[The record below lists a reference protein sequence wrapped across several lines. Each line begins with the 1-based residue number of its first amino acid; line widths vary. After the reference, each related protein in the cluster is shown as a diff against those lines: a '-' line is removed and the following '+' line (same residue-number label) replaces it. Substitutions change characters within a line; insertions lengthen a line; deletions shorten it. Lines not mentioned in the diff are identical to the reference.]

1 VAMSP
6 LSPRRM
12 TVTEVGEFLRGP
24 PAGFS
29 VETIG
34 SHHRVHSDDDTNL
47 VLIDD
52 FQFCSGKITF
62 QNSLGRCVK
71 NQFCSK
77 KFRIY
82 LLVTACSQTP
92 SVTKKKPRD
101 LRAGMQYVV
110 SIDSSEPFLKWQMER
125 GLDRTISSVAGES
138 YWVDVSIDIV
148 EALETWTAEHPM
160 RTEPVWRDAS
170 FTLKY
175 ESDAL
180 FDFPHWFG
188 YSKRTF
194 KARHCIF
201 PIYICPMYHRTPAE
215 RVVQSAATVWE
226 NT

>member
-1 VAMSP
+1 MNSTNLSNRGTSQLEVRENQRGKMSP

-71 NQFCSK
+71 PILLKEICRIPLTLTGFSYRKVKMRNLWEYSRVRQSLLTK
-77 KFRIY
+77 RIY
-82 LLVTACSQTP
+82 LLVTACNQTP

-101 LRAGMQYVV
+101 LRGNLLTPLGCH
-110 SIDSSEPFLKWQMER
+110 SL
-125 GLDRTISSVAGES
+125 T
-138 YWVDVSIDIV
+138 
-148 EALETWTAEHPM
+148 
-160 RTEPVWRDAS
+160 S
-170 FTLKY
+170 FTSTLS
-175 ESDAL
+175 ESAI
-180 FDFPHWFG
+180 
-188 YSKRTF
+188 T
-194 KARHCIF
+194 
-201 PIYICPMYHRTPAE
+201 
-215 RVVQSAATVWE
+215 
-226 NT
+226 

>member
-1 VAMSP
+1 MSP

-52 FQFCSGKITF
+52 FQSCSGKITF

-71 NQFCSK
+71 PIL
-77 KFRIY
+77 IY
-82 LLVTACSQTP
+82 LLVTCDQTP
-92 SVTKKKPRD
+92 SGNLLTP
-101 LRAGMQYVV
+101 LGSGMQYVV
-110 SIDSSEPFLKWQMER
+110 SIDSSDPFLKWQMER

-160 RTEPVWRDAS
+160 STEPVWRDAS

-188 YSKRTF
+188 FSKRTF
-194 KARHCIF
+194 KPLYLRIHELQNPDVESQEKLSVFCVL
-201 PIYICPMYHRTPAE
+201 AE

>member
-1 VAMSP
+1 MNSTNLSNRGTSQLEVRENQRGKMSP

-62 QNSLGRCVK
+62 QNSLGRKVK
-71 NQFCSK
+71 MRNLWEYSRVRQSLLTK
-77 KFRIY
+77 RIY

-138 YWVDVSIDIV
+138 YWVDIDIV

-194 KARHCIF
+194 KL
-201 PIYICPMYHRTPAE
+201 
-215 RVVQSAATVWE
+215 RVT
-226 NT
+226 